1 MKPRTQGLSI
11 PDHGKMLA
19 GDVTDIP
26 GVGIVHRFACQY
38 CGRVINWVQDP
49 DTGRFEVPA
58 IVVVPG
64 EGLARHHGGTLN
76 VSLSAYNK
84 E

>member
-1 MKPRTQGLSI
+1 MKNISI
-11 PDHGKMLA
+11 PNHGRMLA

-38 CGRVINWVQDP
+38 CGRVIHWVQDP
-49 DTGRFEVPA
+49 DTGRYKVPA
-58 IVVVPG
+58 TVVVPG
-64 EGLARHHGGTLN
+64 EGLARHYGGALN
-76 VSLSAYNK
+76 ISLSAQNK